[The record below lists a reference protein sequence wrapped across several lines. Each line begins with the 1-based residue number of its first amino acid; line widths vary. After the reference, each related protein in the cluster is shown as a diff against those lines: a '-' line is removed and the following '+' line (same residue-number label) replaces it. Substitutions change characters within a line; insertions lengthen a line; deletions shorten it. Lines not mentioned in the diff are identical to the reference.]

1 MLKGPHVQNWLHQ
14 NENLFGH
21 KTNLFGHKTLFDRD
35 GLEKNLR
42 AFGPQIFFSRNF
54 WGCIC
59 VAVCWPKSAPPCAGR
74 NLRRRVLAENLAK
87 ICAAVLRCHFWCI
100 SFAREC
106 KSNYTCE
113 NRNSYFIFRTMCL
126 MSTLR
131 WPPICTGSTKQFWV
145 WEACK
150 HVASHWRKLPLQVL
164 FTANIWIKKAILWWF
179 WV

>member
-1 MLKGPHVQNWLHQ
+1 MSRAVLQVFEEYPHVQNWLHQ

-74 NLRRRVLAENLAK
+74 KFGENLRRRFAL
-87 ICAAVLRCHFWCI
+87 
-100 SFAREC
+100 SF
-106 KSNYTCE
+106 
-113 NRNSYFIFRTMCL
+113 L
-126 MSTLR
+126 M
-131 WPPICTGSTKQFWV
+131 
-145 WEACK
+145 
-150 HVASHWRKLPLQVL
+150 H
-164 FTANIWIKKAILWWF
+164 
-179 WV
+179 

>member
-1 MLKGPHVQNWLHQ
+1 MLTLTAPTYGSMIKAYGQAHDVERLCPHVQNWLHQ

-87 ICAAVLRCHFWCI
+87 ICAAVLRCHF
-100 SFAREC
+100 
-106 KSNYTCE
+106 
-113 NRNSYFIFRTMCL
+113 
-126 MSTLR
+126 
-131 WPPICTGSTKQFWV
+131 
-145 WEACK
+145 
-150 HVASHWRKLPLQVL
+150 
-164 FTANIWIKKAILWWF
+164 
-179 WV
+179 